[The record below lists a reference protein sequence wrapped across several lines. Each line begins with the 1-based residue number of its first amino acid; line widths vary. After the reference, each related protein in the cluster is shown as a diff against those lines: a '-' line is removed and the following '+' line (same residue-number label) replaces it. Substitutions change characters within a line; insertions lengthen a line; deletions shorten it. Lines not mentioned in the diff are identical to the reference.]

1 MELQDDVGSPGV
13 TFARTVGVGE
23 ARTVALELIDDF
35 NSVSDPSE
43 LVRQV
48 LLRAVV
54 ETRSDRGIISWIVGD
69 EMIVADCYDP
79 AGEIVPAGSHWPLAG
94 EQVTALALAGGGAEA
109 GSYRD
114 VALDGLNPA
123 LAETFRGLRQLLV
136 APVRVGR
143 EDMAVLCV
151 SRRGNEDY
159 STADIRVLEAVAAAG
174 AQPLRAARLEELLH
188 EALAELSDL
197 AARAQAVEVIKTD
210 VLRLASHELRSPLTV
225 LNGYLS
231 LVEGGF
237 YGEIPEPLAGV
248 MRILQRRTA
257 DMNSLVNDML
267 VAARLE
273 DGHAEVER
281 EVADLRGV
289 LRTAVAD
296 VMPRA
301 STQHRLELDLPD
313 DPVLARVDKERV
325 VLALR
330 NIIDNAV
337 KYSPTGGDV
346 VCTIARDD
354 GVAHVRVADHG
365 MGIALEHR
373 DRLFTRFGRVLT
385 TANSHIPGI
394 GLGLYFS
401 REVARRHGGDVSLVD
416 GSELGTTFELTLPIA
431 NEG

>member
-1 MELQDDVGSPGV
+1 MALDVM
-13 TFARTVGVGE
+13 
-23 ARTVALELIDDF
+23 DDF
-35 NSVSDPSE
+35 NSVSDPGE

-54 ETRSDRGIISWIVGD
+54 ETRSDRGIMSWIVGD

-79 AGEIVPAGSHWPLAG
+79 AGEIVPTGSRWPLAG
-94 EQVTALALAGGGAEA
+94 EQVTALALARGGAEA

-114 VALDGLNPA
+114 ITTDRLSAA
-123 LAETFRGLRQLLV
+123 LAETYRGLGHLLV
-136 APVRVGR
+136 APVQVGG
-143 EDMAVLCV
+143 EDVALLCV

-159 STADIRVLEAVAAAG
+159 STADSRVLEAVAAAG

-188 EALAELSDL
+188 EALAELTDL
-197 AARAQAVEVIKTD
+197 ATRAQAVEVIKTD
-210 VLRLASHELRSPLTV
+210 VLRLASHELRTPLTV
-225 LNGYLS
+225 LHGYLS
-231 LVEGGF
+231 LVDGGF

-267 VAARLE
+267 VAARVE
-273 DGHAEVER
+273 DGPADAER
-281 EVADLRGV
+281 EVADLREV
-289 LRTAVAD
+289 LQTAAAE

-313 DPVLARVDKERV
+313 DPVLARVDRERV

-337 KYSPTGGDV
+337 KYSPAGGDV
-346 VCTIARDD
+346 VCTVVRDD
-354 GVAHVRVADHG
+354 GLAHVQVADHG
-365 MGIALEHR
+365 MGIAPEDR
-373 DRLFTRFGRVLT
+373 DKLFTRFGRVLT

-401 REVARRHGGDVSLVD
+401 REVARRHGGDVALVD
-416 GSELGTTFELTLPIA
+416 GREPGTTFELTLPLTDDD
-431 NEG
+431 

>member
-1 MELQDDVGSPGV
+1 MALDVM
-13 TFARTVGVGE
+13 
-23 ARTVALELIDDF
+23 DDF
-35 NSVSDPSE
+35 NSVSDPGE

-54 ETRSDRGIISWIVGD
+54 ETRSDRGIMSWIVGD

-79 AGEIVPAGSHWPLAG
+79 AGEIVPTGSRWPLAG
-94 EQVTALALAGGGAEA
+94 EQVTALALARGGAEA

-114 VALDGLNPA
+114 ITTDGLSAA
-123 LAETFRGLRQLLV
+123 LAETYRGLGHLLV
-136 APVRVGR
+136 APVQVGG
-143 EDMAVLCV
+143 EDVALLCV

-159 STADIRVLEAVAAAG
+159 STADSRVLEAVAAAG

-188 EALAELSDL
+188 EALAELTDL
-197 AARAQAVEVIKTD
+197 ATRAQAVEVIKTD
-210 VLRLASHELRSPLTV
+210 VLRLASHELRTPLTV
-225 LNGYLS
+225 LHGYLS
-231 LVEGGF
+231 LVDGGF

-267 VAARLE
+267 VAARVE
-273 DGHAEVER
+273 DGPADAER
-281 EVADLRGV
+281 EVADLREV
-289 LRTAVAD
+289 LQTAAAE

-313 DPVLARVDKERV
+313 DPVLARVDRERV

-337 KYSPTGGDV
+337 KYSPAGGDV
-346 VCTIARDD
+346 VCTVVRDD
-354 GVAHVRVADHG
+354 GLAHVQVADHG
-365 MGIALEHR
+365 MGIAPEDR
-373 DRLFTRFGRVLT
+373 DKLFTRFGRVLT

-401 REVARRHGGDVSLVD
+401 REVARRHGGDVALVD
-416 GSELGTTFELTLPIA
+416 GREPGTTFELTLPLTDDD
-431 NEG
+431 